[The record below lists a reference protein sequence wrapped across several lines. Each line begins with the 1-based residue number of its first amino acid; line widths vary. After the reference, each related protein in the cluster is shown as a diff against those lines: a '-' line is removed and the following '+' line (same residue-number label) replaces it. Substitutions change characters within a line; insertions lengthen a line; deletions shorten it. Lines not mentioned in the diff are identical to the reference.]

1 MILARAVSVKR
12 KAATV
17 SLGTSSTLR
26 SSVTVPTMT
35 AVLSLNNSL
44 AYDLLLIAE
53 VFDQL

>member
-44 AYDLLLIAE
+44 ASDLLLIAE